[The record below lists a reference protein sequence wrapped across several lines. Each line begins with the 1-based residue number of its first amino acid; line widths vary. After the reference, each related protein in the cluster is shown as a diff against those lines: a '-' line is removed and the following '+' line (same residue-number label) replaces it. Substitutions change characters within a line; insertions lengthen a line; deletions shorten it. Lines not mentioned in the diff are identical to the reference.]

1 MLSQKDPYA
10 KSDSIALAGKEFF
23 AIHGSSSARSID
35 RLLSSGNTQIYN
47 NAPQV
52 LCGVKTCKNNQN
64 KLPLVFRILA
74 IYRNESLAVQAFLFV
89 Y

>member
-35 RLLSSGNTQIYN
+35 CCL
-47 NAPQV
+47 
-52 LCGVKTCKNNQN
+52 
-64 KLPLVFRILA
+64 LA
-74 IYRNESLAVQAFLFV
+74 ILKYTTMHHKSCVE
-89 Y
+89 